1 MGNTYK
7 SPLQAPEPKLIYALR
22 VDKLHPGCLKV
33 GDTKLDEGFGDA
45 LIANSPELRKA
56 AEERI
61 RDYTNELS
69 LDFEVDYAE
78 LTIYI
83 KNGEIKS
90 FRDYDVHEVLMRS
103 GYPKVKFKEA
113 KTNGAE
119 WFQVDVA
126 TVKAAIQ
133 AVKEGKQ
140 SIQGNEQPLAEQR
153 KPIEFRPEQIEAIQ
167 RTLTVFRKKPATR
180 EMLWD
185 AKMRFGKTLT
195 ALQVVREMAFKRTL
209 IITHRPVVD
218 DGWFKDFE
226 KIFFDTQDYRYGS
239 KENGDTYGALEDFI
253 GGGLFSN
260 PNGHYIYFSSIQ
272 YLRERVLTG
281 DIEEKQALLNTQ
293 WDCIIIDEAHEGTQ
307 TELAQTLFN
316 KLIKDNTYVLS
327 LSGTPFNIKEQFS
340 DEQVFTWDYIMEQEA
355 KRNWEIEHF
364 GAPNPY
370 ADLPRM
376 NIYTFD
382 LGDLLDLNY
391 VVNEQTLEDQAFS
404 FSEFFRVW
412 TGDLAKDHKVLPS
425 LQHRGRFIHEEDVR
439 RFLTLISTPDEDNH
453 FPYATEEYKDYF
465 RHTLWMVPGVP
476 AAKALS
482 ALIKEIPSFKDF
494 TVVNVAGEGDD
505 DSSREESLQKLRN
518 AIGPDARQTHT
529 ITLSCNRLT
538 TGVTVPE
545 WTGVLMLKGSTQTDA
560 KAYMQTIFRVQSPY
574 KTPDGR
580 RKEECYVFD
589 FAPDRTLQVV
599 SQAAH
604 VNTKNT
610 DQGQRDY
617 LDNFLNFCP
626 VIGYNGTRMQPYETN
641 RLLETLKRIQIDR
654 VVRRGFEDS
663 RLYNDQLFDIDD
675 TAIALLEHLK
685 DSVGY
690 TQKSKGDDTLTLS
703 ESGMGKRKP
712 EKKGKKD
719 KKDNVELSPEE
730 KERRRKQQNR
740 RAAINILHGIS
751 IRIPLLIYG
760 AELPE
765 GEDMMPE
772 NLTTIV
778 DKKSWEEFMPRGVT
792 PKDFNAISRFY
803 DGDVFRAAGRRIRDL
818 AAAADR
824 LEPTERAK
832 KIAQIFSYFHNPDKE
847 TVLTP
852 WRVVNMHMSD
862 TLGGYDFFD
871 ETHTDDGILEQP
883 RFVQRDQVTA
893 KVFNPHTRILEINS
907 KTGLYPLYVAYSTY
921 RSRLEEL
928 QHGFFEQ
935 NLTADEKRSIWNQTV
950 DENIFVVCRT
960 KMAESIT
967 KRTLGAFRDDAP
979 HHIAWY
985 KNLND
990 VLRDN
995 PDEFVK
1001 RVTSLNLFHE
1011 YNQKTMIKFNA
1022 IVGNPPYQEMD
1033 GGSGR
1038 GNSSVPVY
1046 QYFVNAAKSL
1056 KPQYISLIMP
1066 ARWYSGGR
1074 GLDDF
1079 RDEMLQDK
1087 SIVKLYDF
1095 IDARDCFPT
1104 VDIAGG
1110 LCYFLRDADY
1120 QGICNVVSVLR
1131 EQRSSMQRDLS
1142 EYDIFIRDNI
1152 GVSVVKKVRKVTNHF
1167 FDKEVF
1173 MSSPFGLRSFA
1184 RGEEKPFENAVT
1196 LISSD
1201 GISYVHR
1208 EDILKNQEYI
1218 DKYKVTIGKI
1228 VPNNGEVGADPKKG
1242 YKAITKSRILKP
1254 NEINTESYLLLSTF
1268 DTEEE
1273 AINCAK
1279 YFQLKFPRFLLRLS
1293 FSSMNIAKD
1302 NFQFVPVQDFHESW
1316 TDEKLYAKYG
1326 ISDDEQ
1332 KYIESLIRP
1341 MD

>member
-22 VDKLHPGCLKV
+22 VDKLHPGYLKI
-33 GDTKLDEGFGDA
+33 GDTKLEDGYGAA
-45 LIANSPELRKA
+45 LAPNSPDMKA
-56 AEERI
+56 AAEKRI
-61 RDYTNELS
+61 KNYSNELS
-69 LDFEVDYAE
+69 LDFDVDYVE
-78 LTIYI
+78 LTLYI
-83 KNGEIKS
+83 KNGEVKS
-90 FRDYDVHEVLMRS
+90 FRDYDVHKVLERS
-103 GYPKVKFKEA
+103 GYPRVKFEEA

-140 SIQGNEQPLAEQR
+140 SIQGNEQPIAEQR
-153 KPIEFRPEQIEAIQ
+153 KKIEFRPEQIEAIQ
-167 RTLTVFRKKPATR
+167 RTLKVFRKKPDTR

-239 KENGDTYGALEDFI
+239 KENGDSYGALEDFI

-272 YLRERVLTG
+272 YLREKVLTG
-281 DIEEKQALLNTQ
+281 DIEEKTALLNTQ

-307 TELAQTLFN
+307 TDLAQSLFS
-316 KLIKDNTYVLS
+316 KLIKENTYVLS

-370 ADLPRM
+370 ADLPKM

-382 LGDLLDLNY
+382 LGDLLNLNY
-391 VVNEQTLEDQAFS
+391 AINEQTLEDQAFS

-412 TGDLAKDHKVLPS
+412 TGDLDKDHKVLPS
-425 LQHRGRFIHEEDVR
+425 LDHRGRFVHEQDVR

-453 FPYATEEYKDYF
+453 YPYATEEYCDFF

-482 ALIKEIPSFKDF
+482 ALIKETPAFKDF

-505 DSSREESLQKLRN
+505 DDSREESLQKLRN
-518 AIGPDARQTHT
+518 AIGPDARQSHT

-545 WTGVLMLKGSTQTDA
+545 WTGVLMLKGSVKTDA

-574 KTPDGR
+574 KTPDGK
-580 RKEECYVFD
+580 RKEDCYVFD
-589 FAPDRTLQVV
+589 FAPDRTLQVI

-604 VNTKNT
+604 INTKNT

-617 LDNFLNFCP
+617 LDHFLNFCP
-626 VIGYNGTRMQPYETN
+626 VIGYNGTRMTPYDTTN
-641 RLLETLKRIQIDR
+641 MLETLKRIQIDR

-663 RLYNDQLFDIDD
+663 RLYNDQLFEIDD

-685 DSVGY
+685 DSVGT
-690 TQKSKGDDTLTLS
+690 TQKSRGDDTLVLS
-703 ESGMGKRKP
+703 ESNMGKRKG
-712 EKKGKKD
+712 EKKKRVKKD
-719 KKDNVELSPEE
+719 ESQLTPEE
-730 KERRRKQQNR
+730 RERRRKQQNR

-760 AELPE
+760 AELE
-765 GEDMMPE
+765 SNEDLMPD
-772 NLTTIV
+772 NLTAKV
-778 DKKSWEEFMPRGVT
+778 DKKSWEEFMPKGVT
-792 PKDFNAISRFY
+792 QKDFNAISRFY

-871 ETHTDDGILEQP
+871 ETHVNEGLLEEP
-883 RFVQRDQVTA
+883 RLVNRGEVTA
-893 KVFNPHTRILEINS
+893 NVFNPTTRILEINS

-921 RSRLEEL
+921 RSRLAAL
-928 QHGFFEQ
+928 EQ
-935 NLTADEKRSIWNQTV
+935 SMFGEHVLSADEKTRLWNQTV
-950 DENIFVVCRT
+950 DENIYVVCRT
-960 KMAESIT
+960 NMAASIT
-967 KRTLGAFRDDAP
+967 KRTLGAFREDAP
-979 HHIAWY
+979 HHIACY
-985 KNLND
+985 KKLNET
-990 VLRDN
+990 LRDN
-995 PDEFVK
+995 PEEFVE
-1001 RVTSLNLFHE
+1001 RVGYLKLFYE
-1011 YNQKTMIKFNA
+1011 YNQRTMIRFNA
-1022 IVGNPPYQEMD
+1022 VVGNPPYQEMD
-1033 GGSGR
+1033 GGKTGAM
-1038 GNSSVPVY
+1038 PVY
-1046 QYFVNAAKSL
+1046 QLFVSAAKDLHPS
-1056 KPQYISLIMP
+1056 YISLIMP
-1066 ARWYSGGR
+1066 SRWFAGGR

-1079 RDEMLQDK
+1079 RVEMLNDRR
-1087 SIVKLYDF
+1087 IERLYDYPKS
-1095 IDARDCFPT
+1095 RDCFPT

-1110 LCYFLRDADY
+1110 ICYFLWNKDADSDCTIVSRI
-1120 QGICNVVSVLR
+1120 GNNENVATRKLN
-1131 EQRSSMQRDLS
+1131 
-1142 EYDIFIRDNI
+1142 EYDIFIRDNVAI
-1152 GVSVVKKVRKVTNHF
+1152 DIVNQVKKQTSESLMNLVLNV
-1167 FDKEVF
+1167 
-1173 MSSPFGLRSFA
+1173 SPFGLRSFV
-1184 RGEEKPFENAVT
+1184 RGEEQEKPNSV
-1196 LISSD
+1196 IVCSSA
-1201 GISYVHR
+1201 GRGYIPRSEVQ
-1208 EDILKNQEYI
+1208 KNQDKI
-1218 DKYKVTIGKI
+1218 DLYKVSVGYLNPDRAGVNNAADGKSNVTTKVAI
-1228 VPNNGEVGADPKKG
+1228 LNPGEV
-1242 YKAITKSRILKP
+1242 L
-1254 NEINTESYLLLSTF
+1254 TETYIVLGTF
-1268 DTEEE
+1268 QTLEE
-1273 AINCAK
+1273 AQNYASYIK
-1279 YFQLKFPRFLLRLS
+1279 TKFVRFLVFITL
-1293 FSSMNIAKD
+1293 SSMHITRD
-1302 NFQFVPVQDFHESW
+1302 SFQFVPIQDFHESW
-1316 TDEKLYAKYG
+1316 TDEKLYAKYK
-1326 ISDDEQ
+1326 ISKEEQ
-1332 KYIESLIRP
+1332 QYIESLIKP
-1341 MD
+1341 ME

>member
-22 VDKLHPGCLKV
+22 VDKLHPGYLKI
-33 GDTKLDEGFGDA
+33 GDTKLEDGYGAA
-45 LIANSPELRKA
+45 LAPNSPEMKA
-56 AEERI
+56 AAEKRI
-61 RDYTNELS
+61 KNYSNELS
-69 LDFEVDYAE
+69 LDFDVDYVE
-78 LTIYI
+78 LTLYI
-83 KNGEIKS
+83 KNGEVKS
-90 FRDYDVHEVLMRS
+90 FRDYDVHKVLERS
-103 GYPKVKFKEA
+103 GYPRVKFEEA

-140 SIQGNEQPLAEQR
+140 SIQGNEQPIAEQR
-153 KPIEFRPEQIEAIQ
+153 KKIEFRPEQIEAIQ
-167 RTLTVFRKKPATR
+167 RTLKVFRKKPDTR

-239 KENGDTYGALEDFI
+239 KENGDSYGALEDFI

-272 YLRERVLTG
+272 YLREKVLTG
-281 DIEEKQALLNTQ
+281 DIEEKTALLNTQ

-307 TELAQTLFN
+307 TDLAQSLFS
-316 KLIKDNTYVLS
+316 KLIKENTYVLS

-370 ADLPRM
+370 ADLPKM

-382 LGDLLDLNY
+382 LGDLLNLNY
-391 VVNEQTLEDQAFS
+391 AINEQTLEDQAFS

-412 TGDLAKDHKVLPS
+412 TGDLDKDHKVLPS
-425 LQHRGRFIHEEDVR
+425 LDHRGRFVHEQDIR

-453 FPYATEEYKDYF
+453 YPYATEEYCDFF

-482 ALIKEIPSFKDF
+482 ALIKETPAFKDF

-505 DSSREESLQKLRN
+505 DDSREESLQKLRN
-518 AIGPDARQTHT
+518 AIGPDARQSHT

-545 WTGVLMLKGSTQTDA
+545 WTGVLMLKGSVKTDA

-574 KTPDGR
+574 KTPDGK
-580 RKEECYVFD
+580 RKEDCYVFD
-589 FAPDRTLQVV
+589 FAPDRTLQVI

-604 VNTKNT
+604 INTKNT

-617 LDNFLNFCP
+617 LDHFLNFCP
-626 VIGYNGTRMQPYETN
+626 VIGYNGTRMTPYDTTN
-641 RLLETLKRIQIDR
+641 MLETLKRIQIDR

-663 RLYNDQLFDIDD
+663 RLYNDQLFEIDD

-685 DSVGY
+685 DSVGT
-690 TQKSKGDDTLTLS
+690 TQKSRGDDTLVLS
-703 ESGMGKRKP
+703 ESNMGKRKG
-712 EKKGKKD
+712 EKKKRVKKD
-719 KKDNVELSPEE
+719 ESQLTPEE
-730 KERRRKQQNR
+730 RERRRKQQNR

-760 AELPE
+760 AELE
-765 GEDMMPE
+765 SNEDLMPD
-772 NLTTIV
+772 NLTAKV
-778 DKKSWEEFMPRGVT
+778 DKKSWEEFMPKGVT
-792 PKDFNAISRFY
+792 QKDFNAISRFY

-871 ETHTDDGILEQP
+871 ETHVNEGLLEEP
-883 RFVQRDQVTA
+883 RLVNRGEVTA
-893 KVFNPHTRILEINS
+893 NIFNPTTRILEINS

-921 RSRLEEL
+921 RSRLAALEQSMFGEHVLSAEEKTRL
-928 QHGFFEQ
+928 
-935 NLTADEKRSIWNQTV
+935 WNQTV
-950 DENIFVVCRT
+950 DENIYVVCRT
-960 KMAESIT
+960 NMAASIT
-967 KRTLGAFRDDAP
+967 KRTLGAFREDAP
-979 HHIAWY
+979 HHIACY
-985 KNLND
+985 KKLNET
-990 VLRDN
+990 LRDN
-995 PDEFVK
+995 PEEFVE
-1001 RVTSLNLFHE
+1001 RVGYLKLFYE
-1011 YNQKTMIKFNA
+1011 YNQKTMIRFNA
-1022 IVGNPPYQEMD
+1022 VVGNPPYQEMD
-1033 GGSGR
+1033 GGKTGAM
-1038 GNSSVPVY
+1038 PVY
-1046 QYFVNAAKSL
+1046 QLFVSAAKDLHPS
-1056 KPQYISLIMP
+1056 YISLIMP
-1066 ARWYSGGR
+1066 SRWFAGGR

-1079 RDEMLQDK
+1079 RVEMLNDRR
-1087 SIVKLYDF
+1087 IERLYDYPKS
-1095 IDARDCFPT
+1095 RDCFPT

-1110 LCYFLRDADY
+1110 ICYFLWNKDADSDCTIVSRI
-1120 QGICNVVSVLR
+1120 GNNENVATRKLN
-1131 EQRSSMQRDLS
+1131 
-1142 EYDIFIRDNI
+1142 EYDIFIRDNVAI
-1152 GVSVVKKVRKVTNHF
+1152 DIVNQVKKQTSESLMNLVLNV
-1167 FDKEVF
+1167 
-1173 MSSPFGLRSFA
+1173 SPFGLRSFV
-1184 RGEEKPFENAVT
+1184 RGEEQEKPNSV
-1196 LISSD
+1196 IVCSSA
-1201 GISYVHR
+1201 GRGYIPRSEVQ
-1208 EDILKNQEYI
+1208 KNQDKI
-1218 DKYKVTIGKI
+1218 DLYKVSVGYLNPDRAGVNNAADGKSNVTTKVAI
-1228 VPNNGEVGADPKKG
+1228 LNPGEV
-1242 YKAITKSRILKP
+1242 L
-1254 NEINTESYLLLSTF
+1254 TETYIVLGTF
-1268 DTEEE
+1268 QTLEE
-1273 AINCAK
+1273 AQNYASYIK
-1279 YFQLKFPRFLLRLS
+1279 TKFVRFLVFITL
-1293 FSSMNIAKD
+1293 SSMHITRD
-1302 NFQFVPVQDFHESW
+1302 SFQFVPIQDFHESW

-1326 ISDDEQ
+1326 ISKEEQ
-1332 KYIESLIRP
+1332 QYIESLIKP
-1341 MD
+1341 ME

>member
-22 VDKLHPGCLKV
+22 VDKLHPGYLKI
-33 GDTKLDEGFGDA
+33 GDTKLEDGYGAA
-45 LIANSPELRKA
+45 LAPNSPEMKA
-56 AEERI
+56 AAEKRI
-61 RDYTNELS
+61 KNYSNELS
-69 LDFEVDYAE
+69 LDFDVDYVE
-78 LTIYI
+78 LTLYI
-83 KNGEIKS
+83 KNGEVKS
-90 FRDYDVHEVLMRS
+90 FRDYDVHKVLERS
-103 GYPKVKFKEA
+103 GYPRVKFEEA

-140 SIQGNEQPLAEQR
+140 SIQGNEQPIAEQR
-153 KPIEFRPEQIEAIQ
+153 KKIEFRPEQIEAIQ
-167 RTLTVFRKKPATR
+167 RTLKVFRKKPDTR

-239 KENGDTYGALEDFI
+239 KENGDSYGALEDFI

-272 YLRERVLTG
+272 YLREKVLTG
-281 DIEEKQALLNTQ
+281 DIEEKTALLNTQ

-307 TELAQTLFN
+307 TDLAQSLFS
-316 KLIKDNTYVLS
+316 KLIKENTYVLS

-355 KRNWEIEHF
+355 KRHWEIEHF

-370 ADLPRM
+370 ADLPKM

-382 LGDLLDLNY
+382 LGDLLNLNY
-391 VVNEQTLEDQAFS
+391 AINEQTLEDQAFS

-412 TGDLAKDHKVLPS
+412 TGDLDKDHKVLPS
-425 LQHRGRFIHEEDVR
+425 LDHRGRFVHEQDVR

-453 FPYATEEYKDYF
+453 YPYATEEYCDFF

-482 ALIKEIPSFKDF
+482 ALIKETPAFKDF

-505 DSSREESLQKLRN
+505 DDSREESLQKLRN
-518 AIGPDARQTHT
+518 AIGPDARQSHT

-545 WTGVLMLKGSTQTDA
+545 WTGVLMLKGSVKTDA

-574 KTPDGR
+574 KTPDGK
-580 RKEECYVFD
+580 RKEDCYVFD
-589 FAPDRTLQVV
+589 FAPDRTLQVI

-604 VNTKNT
+604 INTKNT

-617 LDNFLNFCP
+617 LDHFLNFCP
-626 VIGYNGTRMQPYETN
+626 VIGYNGTRMTPYDTTN
-641 RLLETLKRIQIDR
+641 MLETLKRIQIDR

-663 RLYNDQLFDIDD
+663 RLYNDQLFEIDD

-685 DSVGY
+685 DSVGT
-690 TQKSKGDDTLTLS
+690 TQKSRGDDTLVLS
-703 ESGMGKRKP
+703 ESNMGKRKG
-712 EKKGKKD
+712 EKKKRVKKD
-719 KKDNVELSPEE
+719 ESQLTPEE
-730 KERRRKQQNR
+730 RERRRKQQNR

-760 AELPE
+760 AELE
-765 GEDMMPE
+765 SNEDLMPD
-772 NLTTIV
+772 NLTAKV
-778 DKKSWEEFMPRGVT
+778 DKKSWEEFMPKGVT
-792 PKDFNAISRFY
+792 QKDFNAISRFY

-871 ETHTDDGILEQP
+871 ETHVNEGLLEEP
-883 RFVQRDQVTA
+883 RLVNRGEVTA
-893 KVFNPHTRILEINS
+893 NVFNPTTRILEINS

-921 RSRLEEL
+921 RSRLAAL
-928 QHGFFEQ
+928 EQ
-935 NLTADEKRSIWNQTV
+935 SMFGEHVLSADEKTRLWNQTV
-950 DENIFVVCRT
+950 DENIYVVCRT
-960 KMAESIT
+960 NMAASIT
-967 KRTLGAFRDDAP
+967 KRTLGAFREDAP
-979 HHIAWY
+979 HHIACY
-985 KNLND
+985 KKLNET
-990 VLRDN
+990 LRDN
-995 PDEFVK
+995 PEEFVE
-1001 RVTSLNLFHE
+1001 RVGYLKLFYE
-1011 YNQKTMIKFNA
+1011 YNQRTMIRFNA
-1022 IVGNPPYQEMD
+1022 VVGNPPYQEMD
-1033 GGSGR
+1033 GGKTGAM
-1038 GNSSVPVY
+1038 PVY
-1046 QYFVNAAKSL
+1046 QLFVSAAKDLHPS
-1056 KPQYISLIMP
+1056 YISLIMP
-1066 ARWYSGGR
+1066 SRWFAGGR

-1079 RDEMLQDK
+1079 RVEMLNDRR
-1087 SIVKLYDF
+1087 IERLYDYPKS
-1095 IDARDCFPT
+1095 RDCFPT

-1110 LCYFLRDADY
+1110 ICYFLWNKDADSDCTIVSRI
-1120 QGICNVVSVLR
+1120 GNNENVATRKLN
-1131 EQRSSMQRDLS
+1131 
-1142 EYDIFIRDNI
+1142 EYDIFIRDNVAI
-1152 GVSVVKKVRKVTNHF
+1152 DIVNQVKKQTSESLMNLVLNV
-1167 FDKEVF
+1167 
-1173 MSSPFGLRSFA
+1173 SPFGLRSFV
-1184 RGEEKPFENAVT
+1184 RGEEQEKPNSV
-1196 LISSD
+1196 IVCSSA
-1201 GISYVHR
+1201 GRGYIPRSEVQ
-1208 EDILKNQEYI
+1208 KNQDKI
-1218 DKYKVTIGKI
+1218 DLYKVSVGYLNPDRAGVNNAADGKSNVTTKVAI
-1228 VPNNGEVGADPKKG
+1228 LNPGEV
-1242 YKAITKSRILKP
+1242 L
-1254 NEINTESYLLLSTF
+1254 TETYIVLGTF
-1268 DTEEE
+1268 QTLEE
-1273 AINCAK
+1273 AQNYASYIK
-1279 YFQLKFPRFLLRLS
+1279 TKFVRFLVFITL
-1293 FSSMNIAKD
+1293 SSMHITRD
-1302 NFQFVPVQDFHESW
+1302 SFQFVPIQDFHESW
-1316 TDEKLYAKYG
+1316 TDEKLYAKYK
-1326 ISDDEQ
+1326 ISKEEQ
-1332 KYIESLIRP
+1332 QYIESLIKP
-1341 MD
+1341 ME

>member
-1 MGNTYK
+1 MENTYK
-7 SPLQAPEPKLIYALR
+7 APLRAPEPKLIYALR
-22 VDKLHPGCLKV
+22 VDKLHPGYLKV
-33 GDTKLDEGFGDA
+33 GDTKLEEGFGDA
-45 LIANSPELRKA
+45 LAANSPELREA
-56 AEERI
+56 AEKRI
-61 RDYTNELS
+61 KGYSNELS
-69 LDFEVDYAE
+69 LDFNVDYAE
-78 LTIYI
+78 LTLYI
-83 KNGEIKS
+83 KNGEIKT
-90 FRDYDVHEVLMRS
+90 FRDYEVHKVLERS
-103 GYPKVKFKEA
+103 GYPRVKFEEA

-119 WFQVDVA
+119 WFHVDVA

-140 SIQGNEQPLAEQR
+140 SIQGNEQPLVEQR

-226 KIFFDTQDYRYGS
+226 KIYFDTQDYRYGS
-239 KENGDTYGALEDFI
+239 KDNGDSYEALEDFI

-281 DIEEKQALLNTQ
+281 DIEEKQALLNTK

-316 KLIKDNTYVLS
+316 KLIKENTYVLS

-355 KRNWEIEHF
+355 KTNWEIEHF

-370 ADLPRM
+370 ADLPKM

-382 LGDLLDLNY
+382 LGELLNLNY
-391 VVNEQTLEDQAFS
+391 VINEQTLEDQAFS

-425 LQHRGRFIHEEDVR
+425 LQHRGRFIHEDDVR
-439 RFLTLISTPDEDNH
+439 RFLTLISTPDENNH

-482 ALIKEIPSFKDF
+482 ALIQETPAFKDF

-505 DSSREESLQKLRN
+505 DDSREGSLQKLRN
-518 AIGPDARQTHT
+518 AIGSDARTSHT

-574 KTPDGR
+574 KTPDGKL
-580 RKEECYVFD
+580 KEDCYVFD
-589 FAPDRTLQVV
+589 FAPDRTLQVI

-604 VNTKNT
+604 INTKNT
-610 DQGQRDY
+610 DKGQRDY
-617 LDNFLNFCP
+617 LDHFLNFCP
-626 VIGYNGTRMQPYETN
+626 VIGYNGTRMLPYDTKEM
-641 RLLETLKRIQIDR
+641 LETLKRIQIDR

-685 DSVGY
+685 ESVGS

-703 ESGMGKRKP
+703 ESALGKRKP
-712 EKKGKKD
+712 EKKPKKKD
-719 KKDNVELSPEE
+719 KDESQLTPEE

-772 NLTTIV
+772 NLTSIV
-778 DKKSWEEFMPRGVT
+778 DKKSWEEFMPKGVT

-871 ETHTDDGILEQP
+871 ETHTDDGLLEQP
-883 RFVQRDQVTA
+883 RFVQRDNVTA
-893 KVFNPHTRILEINS
+893 NVFNPHTRILEINS

-921 RSRLEEL
+921 RTRLDEMG
-928 QHGFFEQ
+928 QSIFEQ
-935 NLTADEKRSIWNQTV
+935 GELSIEEKRRIWNQTV
-950 DENIFVVCRT
+950 DENIYVVCRT
-960 KMAESIT
+960 NMAASIT
-967 KRTLGAFRDDAP
+967 KRTLGAFREDAP
-979 HHIAWY
+979 HHIACY
-985 KNLND
+985 KKLNET
-990 VLRDN
+990 LKET
-995 PDEFVK
+995 PDEFID
-1001 RVTSLNLFHE
+1001 RVNTLKLFYE
-1011 YNQKTMIKFNA
+1011 YNQKSMIKFNA
-1022 IVGNPPYQEMD
+1022 VVGNPPYQEMD
-1033 GGSGR
+1033 GGKTGAM
-1038 GNSSVPVY
+1038 PVY
-1046 QYFVNAAKSL
+1046 QLFVSAAKSL
-1056 KPQYISLIMP
+1056 QPDYLSLIMP
-1066 ARWYSGGR
+1066 SRWFAGGR

-1079 RDEMLQDK
+1079 RVEMLNDRR
-1087 SIVKLYDF
+1087 ITKLYDYPKS
-1095 IDARDCFPT
+1095 RDCFPT

-1110 LCYFLRDADY
+1110 ICYFLWDKVADADCT
-1120 QGICNVVSVLR
+1120 IVSRIGQKENISTRKLN
-1131 EQRSSMQRDLS
+1131 

-1152 GVSVVKKVRKVTNHF
+1152 AIDIVNSIKKQSTSTLMDLVLNV
-1167 FDKEVF
+1167 
-1173 MSSPFGLRSFA
+1173 SPFGLRSFV
-1184 RGEEKPFENAVT
+1184 RGKEQPMADSVVVC
-1196 LISSD
+1196 SSAGRGYIPRGD
-1201 GISYVHR
+1201 VQ
-1208 EDILKNQEYI
+1208 KNQDKI
-1218 DKYKVTIGKI
+1218 DLYKVSVGYLNPDRAGVNNAADGKSN
-1228 VPNNGEVGADPKKG
+1228 VT
-1242 YKAITKSRILKP
+1242 TKVAILKP
-1254 NEINTESYLLLSTF
+1254 GEVLTETYIVLGTFNTL
-1268 DTEEE
+1268 EE
-1273 AINCAK
+1273 AENYASYVK
-1279 YFQLKFPRFLLRLS
+1279 TRFVRFLVFITL
-1293 FSSMNIAKD
+1293 SSMHITRD
-1302 NFQFVPVQDFHESW
+1302 SFQFVPMQDFHESW

-1326 ISDDEQ
+1326 LSDEEQ
-1332 KYIESLIRP
+1332 AYIESLIRP
-1341 MD
+1341 ME

>member
-22 VDKLHPGCLKV
+22 VDKLHPGYLKI
-33 GDTKLDEGFGDA
+33 GDTKLEDGYGAA
-45 LIANSPELRKA
+45 LAPNSPEMKA
-56 AEERI
+56 AAEKRI
-61 RDYTNELS
+61 KNYSNELS
-69 LDFEVDYAE
+69 LDFDVDYVE
-78 LTIYI
+78 LTLYI
-83 KNGEIKS
+83 KNGEVKS
-90 FRDYDVHEVLMRS
+90 FRDYDVHKVLERS
-103 GYPKVKFKEA
+103 GYPKVKFEEA

-140 SIQGNEQPLAEQR
+140 SIQGNEQPIAEQR
-153 KPIEFRPEQIEAIQ
+153 KKIEFRPEQIEAIQ
-167 RTLTVFRKKPATR
+167 RTLKVFRKKPDTR

-239 KENGDTYGALEDFI
+239 KENGDSYGALEDFI

-272 YLRERVLTG
+272 YLREKVLTG
-281 DIEEKQALLNTQ
+281 DIEEKTALLNTQ

-307 TELAQTLFN
+307 TDLAQSLFS
-316 KLIKDNTYVLS
+316 KLIKENTYVLS

-370 ADLPRM
+370 ADLPNM

-382 LGDLLDLNY
+382 LGDLLNLNY
-391 VVNEQTLEDQAFS
+391 AINEQTLEDQAFS

-412 TGDLAKDHKVLPS
+412 TGDLDKDHKVLPS
-425 LQHRGRFIHEEDVR
+425 LDHRGRFVHEQDVR

-453 FPYATEEYKDYF
+453 FPYATEEYCDFF

-482 ALIKEIPSFKDF
+482 ALIKETPAFKDF

-505 DSSREESLQKLRN
+505 DDSREESLQKLRN
-518 AIGPDARQTHT
+518 AIGPDARQSHT

-545 WTGVLMLKGSTQTDA
+545 WTGVLMLKGSVKTDA

-574 KTPDGR
+574 KTPDGK
-580 RKEECYVFD
+580 RKEDCYVFD
-589 FAPDRTLQVV
+589 FAPDRTLQVI

-604 VNTKNT
+604 INSKNT

-617 LDNFLNFCP
+617 LDHFLNFCP
-626 VIGYNGTRMQPYETN
+626 VIGYNGTRMTPYDTTN
-641 RLLETLKRIQIDR
+641 MLETLKRIQIDR

-663 RLYNDQLFDIDD
+663 RLYNDQLFEIDD

-685 DSVGY
+685 DSVGT
-690 TQKSKGDDTLTLS
+690 TQKSRGDDTLVLS
-703 ESGMGKRKP
+703 ESNMGKRKG
-712 EKKGKKD
+712 EKKKRVKKD
-719 KKDNVELSPEE
+719 ESQLTPEE
-730 KERRRKQQNR
+730 RERRRKQQNR

-760 AELPE
+760 AELE
-765 GEDMMPE
+765 SNEDLMPD
-772 NLTTIV
+772 NLTAKV
-778 DKKSWEEFMPRGVT
+778 DKKSWEEFMPKGVT
-792 PKDFNAISRFY
+792 QKDFNAISRFY

-871 ETHTDDGILEQP
+871 ETHVNEGLLEEP
-883 RFVQRDQVTA
+883 RLVNRGEVTA
-893 KVFNPHTRILEINS
+893 NVFNPTTRILEINS

-921 RSRLEEL
+921 RSRLAALEQSMFGEHVLSAEEKTRL
-928 QHGFFEQ
+928 
-935 NLTADEKRSIWNQTV
+935 WNQTV
-950 DENIFVVCRT
+950 DENIYVVCRT
-960 KMAESIT
+960 NMAASIT
-967 KRTLGAFRDDAP
+967 KRTLGAFREDAP
-979 HHIAWY
+979 HHIACY
-985 KNLND
+985 KKLNET
-990 VLRDN
+990 LRDN
-995 PDEFVK
+995 PEEFVE
-1001 RVTSLNLFHE
+1001 RVGYLKLFYE
-1011 YNQKTMIKFNA
+1011 YNQKTMIRFNA
-1022 IVGNPPYQEMD
+1022 VVGNPPYQEMD
-1033 GGSGR
+1033 GGKTGAM
-1038 GNSSVPVY
+1038 PVY
-1046 QYFVNAAKSL
+1046 QLFVSAAKDLHPS
-1056 KPQYISLIMP
+1056 YISLIMP
-1066 ARWYSGGR
+1066 SRWFAGGR

-1079 RDEMLQDK
+1079 RVEMLNDRR
-1087 SIVKLYDF
+1087 IERLYDYPKS
-1095 IDARDCFPT
+1095 RDCFPT

-1110 LCYFLRDADY
+1110 ICYFLWNKDADSDCTIVSRI
-1120 QGICNVVSVLR
+1120 GNNENVATRKLN
-1131 EQRSSMQRDLS
+1131 
-1142 EYDIFIRDNI
+1142 EYDIFIRDNVAI
-1152 GVSVVKKVRKVTNHF
+1152 DIVNQVKKQTSESLMNLVLNV
-1167 FDKEVF
+1167 
-1173 MSSPFGLRSFA
+1173 SPFGLRSFV
-1184 RGEEKPFENAVT
+1184 RGEEQEKPNSV
-1196 LISSD
+1196 IVCSSA
-1201 GISYVHR
+1201 GRGYIPRSEVQ
-1208 EDILKNQEYI
+1208 KNQDKI
-1218 DKYKVTIGKI
+1218 DLYKVSVGYLNPDRAGVNNAADGKSNVTTKVAI
-1228 VPNNGEVGADPKKG
+1228 LNPGEV
-1242 YKAITKSRILKP
+1242 L
-1254 NEINTESYLLLSTF
+1254 TETYIVLGTF
-1268 DTEEE
+1268 QTLEE
-1273 AINCAK
+1273 AQNYASYIK
-1279 YFQLKFPRFLLRLS
+1279 TKFVRFLVFITL
-1293 FSSMNIAKD
+1293 SSMHITRD
-1302 NFQFVPVQDFHESW
+1302 SFQFVPIQNFHESW

-1326 ISDDEQ
+1326 ISKEEQ
-1332 KYIESLIRP
+1332 QYIESLIKP
-1341 MD
+1341 ME

>member
-22 VDKLHPGCLKV
+22 VDKLHPGYLKI
-33 GDTKLDEGFGDA
+33 GDTKLEDGYGAA
-45 LIANSPELRKA
+45 LAPNSPEMKA
-56 AEERI
+56 AAEKRI
-61 RDYTNELS
+61 KNYSNELS
-69 LDFEVDYAE
+69 LDFDVDYVE
-78 LTIYI
+78 LTLYI
-83 KNGEIKS
+83 KNGEVKS
-90 FRDYDVHEVLMRS
+90 FRDYDVHKVLERS
-103 GYPKVKFKEA
+103 GYPKVKFEEA

-140 SIQGNEQPLAEQR
+140 SIQGNEQPIAEQR
-153 KPIEFRPEQIEAIQ
+153 KKIEFRPEQIEAIQ
-167 RTLTVFRKKPATR
+167 RTLKVFRKKPDTR

-239 KENGDTYGALEDFI
+239 KENGDSYGALEDFI

-272 YLRERVLTG
+272 YLREKVLTG
-281 DIEEKQALLNTQ
+281 DIEEKTALLNTQ

-307 TELAQTLFN
+307 TDLAQSLFS
-316 KLIKDNTYVLS
+316 KLIKENTYVLS

-370 ADLPRM
+370 ADLPKM

-382 LGDLLDLNY
+382 LGDLLNLNY
-391 VVNEQTLEDQAFS
+391 AINEQTLEDQAFS

-412 TGDLAKDHKVLPS
+412 TGDLDKDHKVLPS
-425 LQHRGRFIHEEDVR
+425 LDHRGRFVHEQDVR

-453 FPYATEEYKDYF
+453 FPYATEEYCDFF

-482 ALIKEIPSFKDF
+482 ALIKETPAFKDF

-505 DSSREESLQKLRN
+505 DDSREESLQKLRN
-518 AIGPDARQTHT
+518 AIGPDARQSHT

-545 WTGVLMLKGSTQTDA
+545 WTGVLMLKGSVKTDA

-574 KTPDGR
+574 KTPDGK
-580 RKEECYVFD
+580 RKEDCYVFD
-589 FAPDRTLQVV
+589 FAPDRTLQVI

-604 VNTKNT
+604 INTKNT

-617 LDNFLNFCP
+617 LDHFLNFCP
-626 VIGYNGTRMQPYETN
+626 VIGYNGTRMTPYDTTN
-641 RLLETLKRIQIDR
+641 MLETLKRIQIDR

-663 RLYNDQLFDIDD
+663 RLYNDQLFEIDD

-685 DSVGY
+685 DSVGT
-690 TQKSKGDDTLTLS
+690 TQKSRGDDTLVLS
-703 ESGMGKRKP
+703 ESNMGKRKG
-712 EKKGKKD
+712 EKKKRVKKD
-719 KKDNVELSPEE
+719 ESQLTPEE
-730 KERRRKQQNR
+730 RERRRKQQNR

-760 AELPE
+760 AELE
-765 GEDMMPE
+765 SNEDLMPD
-772 NLTTIV
+772 NLTAKV
-778 DKKSWEEFMPRGVT
+778 DKKSWEEFMPKGVT
-792 PKDFNAISRFY
+792 QKDFNAISRFY

-871 ETHTDDGILEQP
+871 ETHVNEGLLEEP
-883 RFVQRDQVTA
+883 RLVNRGEVTA
-893 KVFNPHTRILEINS
+893 NVFNPTTRILEINS

-921 RSRLEEL
+921 RSRLAALEQSMFGEHVLSAEEKTRL
-928 QHGFFEQ
+928 
-935 NLTADEKRSIWNQTV
+935 WNQTV
-950 DENIFVVCRT
+950 DENIYVVCRT
-960 KMAESIT
+960 NMAASIT
-967 KRTLGAFRDDAP
+967 KRTLGAFREDAP
-979 HHIAWY
+979 HHIACY
-985 KNLND
+985 KKLNET
-990 VLRDN
+990 LRDN
-995 PDEFVK
+995 PEEFVE
-1001 RVTSLNLFHE
+1001 RVGYLKLFYE
-1011 YNQKTMIKFNA
+1011 YNQKTMIRFNA
-1022 IVGNPPYQEMD
+1022 VVGNPPYQEMD
-1033 GGSGR
+1033 GGKTGAM
-1038 GNSSVPVY
+1038 PVY
-1046 QYFVNAAKSL
+1046 QLFVSAAKDLHPS
-1056 KPQYISLIMP
+1056 YISLIMP
-1066 ARWYSGGR
+1066 SRWFAGGR

-1079 RDEMLQDK
+1079 RVEMLNDRR
-1087 SIVKLYDF
+1087 IERLYDYPKS
-1095 IDARDCFPT
+1095 RDCFPT

-1110 LCYFLRDADY
+1110 ICYFLWNKDADSDCTIVSRI
-1120 QGICNVVSVLR
+1120 GNNENVATRKLN
-1131 EQRSSMQRDLS
+1131 
-1142 EYDIFIRDNI
+1142 EYDIFIRDNVAI
-1152 GVSVVKKVRKVTNHF
+1152 DIVNQVKKQTSESLMNLVLNV
-1167 FDKEVF
+1167 
-1173 MSSPFGLRSFA
+1173 SPFGLRSFV
-1184 RGEEKPFENAVT
+1184 RGEEQEKPNSV
-1196 LISSD
+1196 IVCSSA
-1201 GISYVHR
+1201 GRGYIPRSEVQ
-1208 EDILKNQEYI
+1208 KNQDKI
-1218 DKYKVTIGKI
+1218 DLYKVSVGYLNPDRAGVNNAADGKSNVTTKVAI
-1228 VPNNGEVGADPKKG
+1228 LNPGEV
-1242 YKAITKSRILKP
+1242 L
-1254 NEINTESYLLLSTF
+1254 TETYIVLGTF
-1268 DTEEE
+1268 QTLEE
-1273 AINCAK
+1273 AQNYASYIK
-1279 YFQLKFPRFLLRLS
+1279 TKFVRFLVFITL
-1293 FSSMNIAKD
+1293 SSMHITRD
-1302 NFQFVPVQDFHESW
+1302 SFQFVPIQDFHESW
-1316 TDEKLYAKYG
+1316 TDEKLYAKYK
-1326 ISDDEQ
+1326 ISKEEQ
-1332 KYIESLIRP
+1332 QYIESLIKP
-1341 MD
+1341 ME